1 MREEGLCQDECKNRG
16 GQNTKQELEI
26 EREIRVEN

>member
-16 GQNTKQELEI
+16 RQNTKQELEI